1 MFIMILFYQMILL
14 LFKQHQCEQLL
25 KVKLV
30 LPGTLVF
37 PTPLQGPFFFFIS
50 FVIFVNVSE
59 NHVLSDDL
67 TY

>member
-37 PTPLQGPFFFFIS
+37 PTPLQGPFFIS